1 MNTTIKLS
9 IVIVNYNVQ
18 YFLEQCLNSIFR
30 SSVSFNF
37 EVYVVDN
44 ASLDGSVDMLK
55 KQFPQVKLI
64 ENKENVG
71 FAKANNQAIKLSQSE
86 YVLLINPDTII
97 QEDTLEKCVAKMA
110 NDSKI
115 GALGIKMYDGNGKY
129 LPESK
134 RGFPSPIAALS
145 KMSGLSK
152 IFPKS
157 KLFGKYHLGYLD
169 KNQNHEVDVLSGAFM
184 LVRKSVFDTIG
195 LLDESYFMYG
205 EDIDLSYRIQQAGY
219 KNYYFAESNII
230 HFKGESTKKGNLNYI
245 KLFYGAMIIFAS
257 KQLNKTQA
265 SFLIPLLKI
274 GIVLRAILEIIE
286 QFLSKILYPLI
297 DLGLMLFNLLTLKYI
312 FEQYIKSDEHLTY
325 PSTFLYINIP
335 IYISLWL
342 LSLWIIGA
350 YTKIAKWKHIFIGL
364 IIGFLSISIVYSFL
378 PLSLRSSRSIIV
390 LGFLLN
396 TITLLIYR
404 WIVAQVFQTNNNFFN
419 TQEHY
424 ILVCEQEECIHLQK
438 LVSKTQ
444 PNNHYVGYV
453 SVQDIMKK
461 DKNYL
466 GKTIQIKDILEVY
479 PIALIYFSTDSIA
492 MQIIVETMQKTTNK
506 SIHFKMIVKN
516 KYIISSNN
524 KNIQGEIVGFEIP
537 RNQKISILQKIRNW
551 LV

>member
-274 GIVLRAILEIIE
+274 GIILRAILEIIE

-325 PSTFLYINIP
+325 PSTFMYINIP
-335 IYISLWL
+335 IYMSLWL

-350 YTKIAKWKHIFIGL
+350 YTKNAKWKHIFIGL

-396 TITLLIYR
+396 TITLLIYK

-453 SVQDIMKK
+453 TVQDIMKK

-479 PIALIYFSTDSIA
+479 PISLIYFSTDSIA

>member
-1 MNTTIKLS
+1 M
-9 IVIVNYNVQ
+9 VNYNVQ

-274 GIVLRAILEIIE
+274 GIILRAILEIIE

-325 PSTFLYINIP
+325 PSTFMYINIP
-335 IYISLWL
+335 IYMSLWL

-350 YTKIAKWKHIFIGL
+350 YTKNAKWKHIFIGL

-396 TITLLIYR
+396 TITLLIYK

>member
-1 MNTTIKLS
+1 
-9 IVIVNYNVQ
+9 
-18 YFLEQCLNSIFR
+18 
-30 SSVSFNF
+30 
-37 EVYVVDN
+37 
-44 ASLDGSVDMLK
+44 MLK

-195 LLDESYFMYG
+195 LLDESFFMYG

-274 GIVLRAILEIIE
+274 GIILRAILEIIE

-325 PSTFLYINIP
+325 PSTFMYINIP
-335 IYISLWL
+335 IYMSLWL

>member
-1 MNTTIKLS
+1 
-9 IVIVNYNVQ
+9 
-18 YFLEQCLNSIFR
+18 
-30 SSVSFNF
+30 
-37 EVYVVDN
+37 
-44 ASLDGSVDMLK
+44 MLK

-64 ENKENVG
+64 VNKENVG

-184 LVRKSVFDTIG
+184 LVRKSVLDSIG

-274 GIVLRAILEIIE
+274 GIILRAFLEIIE
-286 QFLSKILYPLI
+286 QLLSKFFYPLI
-297 DLGLMLFNLLTLKYI
+297 DLGFMLFNLLTLKYI

-325 PSTFLYINIP
+325 PSTFMYINIP
-335 IYISLWL
+335 IYISLWH

-350 YTKIAKWKHIFIGL
+350 YTKNAKWKHIFIGL

-396 TITLLIYR
+396 TITLFIYR
-404 WIVAQVFQTNNNFFN
+404 WIVAQVFQTNNNFFI
-419 TQEHY
+419 TEEHY

-453 SVQDIMKK
+453 TVQDVIKK

-466 GKTIQIKDILEVY
+466 GKTIQINDILEVY
-479 PIALIYFSTDSIA
+479 PIAQIYFSTDSIA
-492 MQIIVETMQKTTNK
+492 MQIIVETMQKTANK
-506 SIHFKMIVKN
+506 SIRFKMIVKN

-537 RNQKISILQKIRNW
+537 KNQKTSILQKIRNW

>member
-1 MNTTIKLS
+1 M
-9 IVIVNYNVQ
+9 VNYNVQ

-274 GIVLRAILEIIE
+274 GIILRAILEIIE

-325 PSTFLYINIP
+325 PSTFMYINIP
-335 IYISLWL
+335 IYMSLWL

-350 YTKIAKWKHIFIGL
+350 YTKNAKWKHIFIGL

>member
-1 MNTTIKLS
+1 M
-9 IVIVNYNVQ
+9 VNYNVQ

-274 GIVLRAILEIIE
+274 GIILRAILEIIE

-325 PSTFLYINIP
+325 PSTFMYINIP
-335 IYISLWL
+335 IYMSLWL

-350 YTKIAKWKHIFIGL
+350 YTKNAKWKHIFIGL

-396 TITLLIYR
+396 TITLLIYK

-453 SVQDIMKK
+453 TVQDIMKK

>member
-274 GIVLRAILEIIE
+274 GIILRAILEIIE